1 MVLSWISCMIYG
13 TLRLG
18 AKEITAEIHHLLETM
33 AKKHDE
39 VQCKLDKNGLR
50 KHIANKFKS

>member
-1 MVLSWISCMIYG
+1 MIYG